1 MSNFEEG
8 MAVATL
14 TYSTESVAKDGGNLR
29 KDIMRNEA
37 YEVMQ
42 DELTG
47 EFIVRVGNHLG
58 TLGRLDK

>member
-1 MSNFEEG
+1 MSFEEG

-14 TYSTESVAKDGGNLR
+14 TYSREKIAKDSDDIR
-29 KDIMRNEA
+29 KGIERNEA

-42 DELTG
+42 DDLTD
-47 EFIVRVGNHLG
+47 EFIVRIGNHLG